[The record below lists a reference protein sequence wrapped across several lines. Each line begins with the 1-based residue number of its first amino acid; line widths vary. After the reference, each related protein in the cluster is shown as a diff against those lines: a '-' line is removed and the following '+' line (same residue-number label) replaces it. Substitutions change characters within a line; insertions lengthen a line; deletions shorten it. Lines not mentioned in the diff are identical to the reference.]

1 MQIRWIMSGNNHCP
15 SVFYYHPSCE
25 NLAQHIVR
33 GCKGKVIEGKILWKQ
48 FPDNWPNLFIEDV
61 KRNCVGRNVIFLGN
75 LQSPQIIF
83 EQLAILYALPK
94 YLSRS
99 VTFILPYFPT
109 GTMERVETEGA
120 VATAATLARM
130 ISATPL
136 SSRGPCQTIIFDIHA
151 LQERFYFGD
160 SVIPRLE
167 SAMPLL
173 SKKIQAAQMSNVCI
187 VFPDDGAAKR
197 FKSHFENVFPIAT
210 CLKVREGNKRI
221 VKLKEGAVKDMNC
234 IIVDDLVMT
243 GGTLME
249 CAKVLKGTGAS
260 SVKTFV
266 THAVFPNESWKK
278 FTNCDLIDKF
288 YVTDSIPNAHE
299 IAKHNPFELISLGGV
314 ISDIL
319 LNYDVYLH

>member
-1 MQIRWIMSGNNHCP
+1 MSGNDHCP

-25 NLAQHIVR
+25 NLAQNIVN
-33 GCKGKVIEGKILWKQ
+33 GCKGKVIEGKILWKL

-61 KRNCVGRNVIFLGN
+61 KKNCVGRNVIFLGN

-109 GTMERVETEGA
+109 GTMERIETEGTI
-120 VATAATLARM
+120 ATAATLARM

-167 SAMPLL
+167 SAMTLL
-173 SKKIQAAQMSNVCI
+173 SKKIQFEQMSNVCI
-187 VFPDDGAAKR
+187 VFPDDGVTKCFR
-197 FKSHFENVFPIAT
+197 SRLESYILIAT
-210 CLKVREGNKRI
+210 SLKV
-221 VKLKEGAVKDMNC
+221 
-234 IIVDDLVMT
+234 
-243 GGTLME
+243 
-249 CAKVLKGTGAS
+249 
-260 SVKTFV
+260 
-266 THAVFPNESWKK
+266 
-278 FTNCDLIDKF
+278 
-288 YVTDSIPNAHE
+288 
-299 IAKHNPFELISLGGV
+299 
-314 ISDIL
+314 
-319 LNYDVYLH
+319 

>member
-1 MQIRWIMSGNNHCP
+1 
-15 SVFYYHPSCE
+15 
-25 NLAQHIVR
+25 
-33 GCKGKVIEGKILWKQ
+33 
-48 FPDNWPNLFIEDV
+48 
-61 KRNCVGRNVIFLGN
+61 
-75 LQSPQIIF
+75 
-83 EQLAILYALPK
+83 
-94 YLSRS
+94 
-99 VTFILPYFPT
+99 
-109 GTMERVETEGA
+109 MERIETEGTI
-120 VATAATLARM
+120 ATAATLARM

-167 SAMPLL
+167 SAMTLL
-173 SKKIQAAQMSNVCI
+173 SKKIQFEQMSNVCI
-187 VFPDDGAAKR
+187 VFPDDGATKR
-197 FKSHFENVFPIAT
+197 FKSHFESYFPIAT
-210 CLKVREGNKRI
+210 CLKVREGNERI

-249 CAKVLKGTGAS
+249 CAKVLKASGAS

-266 THAVFPNESWKK
+266 THAVFPNGSWKK
-278 FTNCDLIDKF
+278 FIDCDLIDKF
-288 YVTDSIPNAHE
+288 FITDSLPNAYE
-299 IAKHNPFELISLGGV
+299 IAKHKPFELMSLGGI

>member
-1 MQIRWIMSGNNHCP
+1 MSVKNCP

-25 NLAQHIVR
+25 NLAKSILSR
-33 GCKGKVIEGKILWKQ
+33 CKDKVIEGKILWNQ

-120 VATAATLARM
+120 IATAATLARM

-167 SAMPLL
+167 SAMTLL
-173 SKKIQAAQMSNVCI
+173 THKIQTDKISNVCI
-187 VFPDDGAAKR
+187 VFPDDGATKR
-197 FKSHFENVFPIAT
+197 FKNHFENVYPIAI
-210 CLKVREGNKRI
+210 CLKVREGKKRI
-221 VKLKEGAVKDMNC
+221 VKLKEGAIQNMNC
-234 IIVDDLVMT
+234 IIVDDLIMT

-249 CAKVLKGTGAS
+249 CAKVLKGTGAK
-260 SVKTFV
+260 SVKAFV
-266 THAVFPNESWKK
+266 THAVFPNDSWKK
-278 FTNCDLIDKF
+278 FTDSDLIDKF
-288 YVTDSIPNAHE
+288 YITDSIPDARE
-299 IAKHNPFELISLGGV
+299 IAKYQPFELLSLGEI
-314 ISDIL
+314 ISNIL
-319 LNYDVYLH
+319 LNYDVSLQ